1 MGLIATKTIQK
12 KMMTVMNDGRWEGW
26 RNYETY
32 VISMWI
38 TNNGLPCESSA
49 SELEK
54 YFESLKNHFLE
65 NKDSILFQPLTYLL
79 TASFEEIDWQEI
91 ADEFNI
97 KEDE

>member
-54 YFESLKNHFLE
+54 YFESLKNQFLE

-79 TASFEEIDWQEI
+79 TASLEEINWQEI